1 MSLSYD
7 MNPHAAVRQDTR
19 SRPYRMSNRAAA
31 AEQTAQDILEA
42 TVALYSERFF
52 DQVALED
59 VAERAGVT
67 VRTVLRRF
75 ESKDRLL
82 DAAGQWAEAKVE
94 SARAAV
100 DAGDVAA
107 AVSRAVDDYE
117 RHGDAIMRWLGQEER
132 VPLLRRLADRGR
144 RLHHEWVERVFAPQL
159 ARRSGADRRRL
170 YAQLVAATDVYTWKL
185 LRRDLRLGRSQ
196 TERAIGE
203 LVAPLV
209 GDSGAQRPVEE
220 K

>member
-1 MSLSYD
+1 MSLSHD
-7 MNPHAAVRQDTR
+7 MKSRAAVRQDSR
-19 SRPYRMSNRAAA
+19 SRPYRMSNRTVA
-31 AEQTAQDILEA
+31 AEQTAQDILDA

-75 ESKDRLL
+75 KSKERLL
-82 DAAGQWAEAKVE
+82 DAAGTWAEAQVE
-94 SARAAV
+94 RARAAV
-100 DAGDVAA
+100 VEGDVAA
-107 AVSRAVDDYE
+107 AVSRAVEDYE
-117 RHGDAIMRWLGQEER
+117 RHGDAIMLWLGQEER

-144 RLHHEWVERVFAPQL
+144 QLHHEWVERVFAPQL
-159 ARRSGADRRRL
+159 ERRSGANRRRL

-185 LRRDLRLGRSQ
+185 LRKDLRLGLSQ

-203 LVAPLV
+203 LVARLV
-209 GDSGAQRPVEE
+209 GDPDGPRPDEE
-220 K
+220 E

>member
-1 MSLSYD
+1 
-7 MNPHAAVRQDTR
+7 MNPAAVRQDAR
-19 SRPYRMSNRAAA
+19 SRPYRMSNRAVA

-75 ESKDRLL
+75 KSKERLL
-82 DAAGQWAEAKVE
+82 DAAGTWAEAQVE

-100 DAGDVAA
+100 VAGDVAA
-107 AVSRAVDDYE
+107 AVRRAVEDYE

-144 RLHHEWVERVFAPQL
+144 QLHHEWVERVFAPHL
-159 ARRSGADRRRL
+159 ERRRGADRRRL

-203 LVAPLV
+203 LVERLV
-209 GDSGAQRPVEE
+209 GDSRGSRPDEE
-220 K
+220 E